1 MPEPDYSEKIEFSK
15 HGIRM
20 AVMAPNGRVAHLDN
34 WELDMFG
41 GALPAVGDH
50 ITTLWD
56 PERPEPAESYV
67 VIERH
72 WIGELMG
79 DNCWWLLLKAVE
91 PSPAHRRLFKVARDQ
106 SSKTR
111 ARRWRE
117 RHAPQDQL
125 RKMLEAR
132 VPRAKRP
139 KKAPNP
145 ARPKDE

>member
-1 MPEPDYSEKIEFSK
+1 MPEPDYSEKIRFSE
-15 HGIRM
+15 HGVRM
-20 AVMAPNGRVAHLDN
+20 AVMAPNGRVVHHDN

-56 PERPEPAESYV
+56 PQRPEPAESYI

-106 SSKTR
+106 SSNTR
-111 ARRWRE
+111 AKRRRE
-117 RHAPQDQL
+117 REYSPKEEF
-125 RKMLEAR
+125 RKILEAR
-132 VPRAKRP
+132 RTIEKAK
-139 KKAPNP
+139 KP
-145 ARPKDE
+145 ARARKPKV